1 MDAKNYW
8 NRALPLIKGKGFTQ
22 QSFSIHCGFT
32 KRRIET
38 LIARNRY
45 PEADESENIAKELA
59 TSNTYLVTGTDTGRP
74 DMTDDILNDMQA
86 VIDHYKQT

>member
-8 NRALPLIKGKGFTQ
+8 NRALPLIKRKGFTQ
-22 QSFSIHCGFT
+22 QSFSTHCGFA

-45 PEADESENIAKELA
+45 PEADESENIAKELD
-59 TSNTYLVTGTDTGRP
+59 TSNTYLVTGAEPGKP
-74 DMTDDILNDMQA
+74 DMTDAINKLEDVTAFL
-86 VIDHYKQT
+86 KKL